1 MNMYQIQK
9 SYFLKFY
16 LKESLLGY
24 ANEIKSTREK
34 KIAPNQLIAYDLGI
48 DSNLNFKADII
59 T

>member
-34 KIAPNQLIAYDLGI
+34 NSSESI
-48 DSNLNFKADII
+48 DRL
-59 T
+59 